1 MKEPIQGLLRNCHL
15 RLGGAR
21 KPHLLL
27 QTPVFAL
34 RPLATDRTRNDLE
47 QILKSLE
54 IADKGYY

>member
-47 QILKSLE
+47 
-54 IADKGYY
+54 